1 MPSST
6 KTSPQPSAR
15 PQATKTACARLE
27 KSDRAISRIGESL
40 AAAQKDLSEIG
51 GTLES
56 GAGNLSKDVTKLIR
70 DARREVTKMSKLV
83 RRDLDHLQTGRS
95 VSSETKPR
103 RIRPAASKAKAGR
116 ASRARG
122 ASA

>member
-6 KTSPQPSAR
+6 KTAPRPPAR
-15 PQATKTACARLE
+15 SQATKTACARLE
-27 KSDRAISRIGESL
+27 QSDRAISRIGESL

-51 GTLES
+51 GTLET
-56 GAGNLSKDVTKLIR
+56 GAGNLSKDVAKLLR

-83 RRDLDHLQTGRS
+83 RRDLKHVQKDLGVTPDA
-95 VSSETKPR
+95 KPR
-103 RIRPAASKAKAGR
+103 RSRPAASKAKTGS

-122 ASA
+122 ARA